1 MSGLSP
7 QGGAKRTFDQ
17 AAHRHHPHGAERGH
31 HRDMQQLQEES
42 ANPEGVAFKQRK
54 RTSDMPVQTAASRLP
69 LSLDAHEQL
78 LLDPFVGPI
87 VMRCR

>member
-1 MSGLSP
+1 MAIPL
-7 QGGAKRTFDQ
+7 
-17 AAHRHHPHGAERGH
+17 
-31 HRDMQQLQEES
+31 QQLQERS
-42 ANPEGVAFKQRK
+42 ANPEGVAFRQRK
-54 RTSDMPVQTAASRLP
+54 RASDIPLQTAASRLP